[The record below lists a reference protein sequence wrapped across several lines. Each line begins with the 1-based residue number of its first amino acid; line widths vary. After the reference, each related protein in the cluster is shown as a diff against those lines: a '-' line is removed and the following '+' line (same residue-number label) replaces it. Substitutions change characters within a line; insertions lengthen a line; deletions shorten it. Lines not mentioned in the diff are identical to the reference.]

1 MSSRKVFNF
10 ESKILIDETIKE
22 YGYNPDIF
30 GPSSAKFVI
39 ATCRFCGKHSKIRKG
54 FFNKAGS
61 ACHKECKIEEQKLN
75 SPFKDKSVREK
86 AKKTIEKKYGP
97 NRELIGKKIS
107 ISKRTLE
114 SKEKS
119 KQTNLEKYGVENV
132 FQNNEI
138 KKKIKKTLLEKY
150 GVESPQQSKEVQE
163 KTKQTNLK
171 KYNVENVFQNK
182 KIREQ
187 IKQTNLDKYGVFFPL
202 QNDEVLTKTMTKF
215 KETIKNNPDIYHLV
229 HILRNDKEF
238 WNKLKTTPL
247 LQLCLEYNC
256 DYKSLNSALNRDEFK
271 YLYKDTYGFPTQQK
285 QKEVYNII
293 KSFLNNE
300 KILFNDNQTIHP
312 YELDIYIP
320 SKKFAIEF
328 NGSYW
333 HSEAVL
339 DSKEARN
346 KHLNKTKLCE
356 QNGIRLF
363 HIFENDWKNR
373 KTQILNFIKT
383 IIGQNKINVAARKCT
398 LTISKPTKECVKFM
412 DDNHIQGSTNSLV
425 YFNLVYNNEIVA
437 SMTAARHHRQGIDA
451 SYVVL
456 SRLCFKDGYNV
467 QGGASKLFKAFKQW
481 SIDNGYTKIISWSDN
496 AFTQGNI
503 YRVLGFEL
511 EDNLPPDY
519 FYWSPIE
526 DKYISKQSQ
535 RKKST
540 NCPDHLTEREWCLER
555 GLYRI
560 YDSGKKR
567 WTYSLE

>member
-1 MSSRKVFNF
+1 MSSRKIFNF

-22 YGYNPDIF
+22 YGYNPDVF

-54 FFNKAGS
+54 FFNKSGS

-75 SPFKDKSVREK
+75 SPFKNKDVRLK

-107 ISKRTLE
+107 ASKKTE
-114 SKEKS
+114 ASKEKT
-119 KQTNLEKYGVENV
+119 KNTNLKKYGFENV
-132 FQNNEI
+132 FQNEEI
-138 KKKIKKTLLEKY
+138 KNKIKETLKEKY
-150 GVESPQQSKEVQE
+150 GVESPQQSKEIQA
-163 KTKQTNLK
+163 KTKQSYLQK
-171 KYNVENVFQNK
+171 KTIGNIIQNK
-182 KIREQ
+182 EAIEKNKQSFFNIKDNSFSLQANKILAEA
-187 IKQTNLDKYGVFFPL
+187 TLEL
-202 QNDEVLTKTMTKF
+202 
-215 KETIKNNPDIYHLV
+215 KETI
-229 HILRNDKEF
+229 
-238 WNKLKTTPL
+238 
-247 LQLCLEYNC
+247 
-256 DYKSLNSALNRDEFK
+256 S
-271 YLYKDTYGFPTQQK
+271 
-285 QKEVYNII
+285 
-293 KSFLNNE
+293 SFLEKE
-300 KILFNDNQTIHP
+300 KIMFNNNQIIPP

-339 DSKEARN
+339 EQKEARN

-356 QNGIRLF
+356 ANGIRLF

-383 IIGQNKINVAARKCT
+383 IIGKNRINVAARKCT
-398 LTISKPTKECVKFM
+398 LTITEPTKECVKFM

-425 YFNLVYNNEIVA
+425 YFNLLYNNELVA

-451 SYVVL
+451 SYIVL

-496 AFTQGNI
+496 SFTQGNI
-503 YRVLGFEL
+503 YKVLGFEL

-519 FYWSPIE
+519 FYWSPKE
-526 DKYISKQSQ
+526 DHYISKQSQ

-540 NCPDHLTEREWCLER
+540 NCPAHLTEREWCLER
-555 GLYRI
+555 GLYRLFGC
-560 YDSGKKR
+560 GKKR
-567 WTYSLE
+567 WSYLLVFE